1 MTFRQTLLTI
11 LTTAALACLTALQP
25 ARAAEPIVIGAAIA
39 QSGFAAPYDH
49 DPSRAA
55 EIAIEAINAKG
66 GVLGRPLKM
75 IYADTKSDL
84 AHGAVAGMEVLDSG
98 ADIVIVTGD
107 YDFGGG
113 AARAANAR
121 GKIAI
126 SPFAADPKFGVQG
139 IGPYAFTFSTAS
151 LTVGTVMAEFCWD
164 RGWRTAYSLT
174 QNTIQYDQS
183 VTRSFRERFAELGGE
198 LLGEDS
204 FAMDDAS
211 IAPQITRLGALPK
224 APDVVLL
231 SAFTPAGPTALR
243 QIRAAGIDL
252 PVISAEDMD
261 GDYWLASVP
270 NLSNFYF
277 AAMASIFG
285 DDPRDDVR
293 AFIDAFTAM
302 HGAHPATAHTIT
314 GHDAIMGIA
323 MAIERAGSTDGDE
336 VKAALEAFDNEV
348 MLAGPTSFSPDL
360 HINLNRPLVIMG
372 VQDGRH
378 GFVELRSP
386 MKVPE
391 VSF

>member
-1 MTFRQTLLTI
+1 M
-11 LTTAALACLTALQP
+11 
-25 ARAAEPIVIGAAIA
+25 
-39 QSGFAAPYDH
+39 
-49 DPSRAA
+49 
-55 EIAIEAINAKG
+55 
-66 GVLGRPLKM
+66 
-75 IYADTKSDL
+75 
-84 AHGAVAGMEVLDSG
+84 
-98 ADIVIVTGD
+98 
-107 YDFGGG
+107 
-113 AARAANAR
+113 
-121 GKIAI
+121 
-126 SPFAADPKFGVQG
+126 
-139 IGPYAFTFSTAS
+139 
-151 LTVGTVMAEFCWD
+151 
-164 RGWRTAYSLT
+164 
-174 QNTIQYDQS
+174 
-183 VTRSFRERFAELGGE
+183 
-198 LLGEDS
+198 
-204 FAMDDAS
+204 
-211 IAPQITRLGALPK
+211 
-224 APDVVLL
+224 
-231 SAFTPAGPTALR
+231 
-243 QIRAAGIDL
+243 
-252 PVISAEDMD
+252 ISAEDMD
-261 GDYWLASVP
+261 GDYWLESVP

-323 MAIERAGSTDGDE
+323 TAIERAGSTDGDE